1 MEREGG
7 GGGEEGEEGSFW
19 MPRALRCGGGGNVG
33 ADARPRWSGP
43 GRSVAGYAIR
53 DLSHTFTALGY
64 E

>member
-1 MEREGG
+1 MGRDGEGR
-7 GGGEEGEEGSFW
+7 GSFW
-19 MPRALRCGGGGNVG
+19 MPRALRCGGGGS